1 MPLSGKDSECREG
14 VVVATVCI
22 KACIDKVAGGVG
34 KAVDTAGGSAC
45 R

>member
-22 KACIDKVAGGVG
+22 QACVGKVAGGVG
-34 KAVDTAGGSAC
+34 KAVDTARGSSC